1 MNLSG
6 GLAEELGVMK
16 TQFFQWILFF
26 CAATGLQAQVRTV
39 PSPECPSIQSAIA
52 NSINGDTVVVNP
64 GTYFENINFLGKAIT
79 VRSTNPDDPNVVAAT
94 IINGSTPADIN
105 NASVVMFNHGEGNN
119 SVLTGFT
126 ITGGSGTWVA
136 IAWRYY
142 TVYWNRCGGA
152 IVCYNLSQPT
162 ITKNRITGNLAG
174 EGGGIYVYGNPVN
187 PVSPSNPPIHLQPMI
202 TNNTIENNSA
212 IVNHGFSPP
221 NSDYEVHNHG
231 DGGAIV
237 CFQGVDPQ
245 IIDNTIQ
252 NNHADWYGGGI
263 HLRQW
268 SNGLIQNNDIVSN
281 NSTLGGG
288 IHVTYESSPAIDK
301 NIIKD
306 CITEGGGGGGIYVYY
321 YSGPVITKNYILN
334 NQDYYSGGI
343 AVYWG
348 SNVTI
353 SNNVLMYNKGP
364 AIKFNSTSTGSV
376 MNNTI
381 AYNTKSGKSAGILCD
396 SNTSPL
402 ISSNIIA
409 YTSEGYGIESADPS
423 TIIQFNDLWQ
433 NTLGNYNPT
442 IGDRTGTNGNI
453 SADPNFADPN
463 DFHIMPFSPCVDAGN
478 PAASFPPGSLDIDG
492 EPRIFNSRVDI
503 GADEM
508 HLIAADFN
516 TDGIVN
522 LDDLLVFCDEW
533 LSNTPPLQADLAGNG
548 VVDLSD
554 LAVFSDSWLKESAWR
569 IVP

>member
-1 MNLSG
+1 
-6 GLAEELGVMK
+6 MK

-268 SNGLIQNNDIVSN
+268 SNGNIQENTIQQNDSA
-281 NSTLGGG
+281 LGAGVH
-288 IHVTYESSPAIDK
+288 ITYNSSPHVHK
-301 NIIKD
+301 NTIYKNKA
-306 CITEGGGGGGIYVYY
+306 GGLGGGGIYI
-321 YSGPVITKNYILN
+321 YSLSAPIVEQNFISENESTSGAGMGIYWESTPVIQNNFILN
-334 NQDYYSGGI
+334 NLQGAGIRITGGAVPSVKNNTVAGNKGGI
-343 AVYWG
+343 DIYG
-348 SNVTI
+348 
-353 SNNVLMYNKGP
+353 
-364 AIKFNSTSTGSV
+364 AIQ
-376 MNNTI
+376 
-381 AYNTKSGKSAGILCD
+381 
-396 SNTSPL
+396 PL
-402 ISSNIIA
+402 IENNLIASNGLSS
-409 YTSEGYGIESADPS
+409 YGIYASQVAPYLKY
-423 TIIQFNDLWQ
+423 NDVW
-433 NTLGNYNPT
+433 NHPKGNYSSI
-442 IGDRTGTNGNI
+442 IGDQTGINGNI
-453 SADPNFADPN
+453 SADPNFAAADN
-463 DFHIMPFSPCVDAGN
+463 FHIIPSSVCVDAGN
-478 PAASFPPGSLDIDG
+478 PATSFPPGSLDIDG
-492 EPRIFNSRVDI
+492 ESRIFNGRVDI

-508 HLIAADFN
+508 HLIPADFN
-516 TDGIVN
+516 IDGVVN
-522 LDDLLVFCDEW
+522 LDDLRVLCEEW
-533 LSNTPPLQADLAGNG
+533 FSNTPPLQADLTANG
-548 VVDLSD
+548 AVDLSD
-554 LAVFSDSWLKESAWR
+554 FAVFSDSWLKESAWR